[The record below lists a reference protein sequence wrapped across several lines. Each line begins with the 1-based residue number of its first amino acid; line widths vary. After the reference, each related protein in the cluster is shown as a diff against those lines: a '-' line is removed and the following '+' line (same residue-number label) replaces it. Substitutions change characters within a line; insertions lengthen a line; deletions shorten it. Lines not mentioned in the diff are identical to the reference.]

1 MSIFKKGRKVDLSFP
16 SVSSCLTLIKLN
28 LGGAA

>member
-1 MSIFKKGRKVDLSFP
+1 MSIFKKGRKVDLSF
-16 SVSSCLTLIKLN
+16 SSENLCLALIKLN